1 MEDIQAPP
9 VRDAV
14 RFSLSLIELL
24 IYPCGTS
31 SKSSEV
37 VAWF

>member
-1 MEDIQAPP
+1 MEDIQEAH

-14 RFSLSLIELL
+14 CASLSLIELL

-31 SKSSEV
+31 FKPLG
-37 VAWF
+37 